1 MIIRY
6 YYGKYPTPLEFFCN
20 SRLQLSSH
28 LNSCHLKAICSLPS
42 VTAVIRYLLKWLGIF
57 TLVNGHCFL
66 AKSKSSLSECW

>member
-42 VTAVIRYLLKWLGIF
+42 VTAVIRYLLK
-57 TLVNGHCFL
+57 
-66 AKSKSSLSECW
+66 